1 MKLKK
6 MLSLLAAAAM
16 AVTALTVSMSMSVV
30 NAADEYVTSGTWG
43 KDGRWVISE
52 DGTLTVTGTGEL
64 GSHALIP
71 TPSRGIAKFVNRL
84 VVGEGITQIDTQF
97 TGSEIVQ
104 HNSTEIIL
112 PSTLSGETSFNF
124 RSSVKK
130 DVYIYSKNVTWAEP
144 NKGALPSPGNAVFH
158 VYKDSDTEKCLRSFY
173 DYTDEDIVYIEGERP
188 QEPEPVPA
196 EVAPLTETSGPSGL
210 TTKWEWNET
219 SKTLTFSG
227 KGSISIADDYKK
239 YAESTEHIVIESG
252 ITSISTADDSQ
263 DGTSS
268 AYKGAFAGFTA
279 LKDVKLPDTLV
290 KIGSFSFYKTTSLTK
305 FDLPSNIEYI
315 GYNAFRESSIEE
327 ISFPDSLNEIGE
339 GAFSD
344 CTKLKSINLHEG
356 MNIWGGA
363 FCRCESLKELTIP
376 KNIYFSPICT
386 GGAGL
391 AREAFTF
398 SPCTGLEKVT
408 IEGGGTTEAAF
419 GVQHENSFA
428 AGLCSG
434 CTSLKTVIIK
444 GNVDTIFSYSFRVC
458 PSLEDIYF
466 YNTGLTTIAEKG
478 YGNNGNLESI
488 DTSNNPTFHVVKGST
503 TEQTLRDAGY
513 LTDENTEYITDTSA
527 LEAAIT
533 EAEEIDT
540 SKYTDETVAAL
551 ATAVENGKALLENES
566 ATQEVVDQ
574 AVTAVKDAISAL
586 KEKVEEPT
594 DEPPTDEPPTDEPT
608 EPETQEPTTE
618 PADVT
623 VSVIP
628 DKAYAM
634 PGDEVTYTI
643 HVDTKKVPLYTVQ
656 MRLVIPE
663 GMTYV
668 ENSGAIV
675 DGVQEKLGYDNVAWT
690 EQSLIINGYAS
701 APKSVDSFDLAT
713 FKCKVDEGLADGTEL
728 AMDLTYLEFTEEG
741 FAKIANVAVAAGVV
755 TVGEDPNPTE
765 PSTEP
770 TSDDTTQ
777 APTNGGSTTTPT
789 DKPAGNNNNNN
800 NNNGNNGG
808 ANGTG
813 TSATDKPVNTGAPAA
828 VGLSAFLAAAAIGIV
843 AMKKKNR

>member
-16 AVTALTVSMSMSVV
+16 AVTALTVSMSVSVV
-30 NAADEYVTSGTWG
+30 SAADSYVTSGKIG
-43 KDGRWVISE
+43 ENASWVINTDDVLVISGQGEINGSGGWGWINGYNTQLIDEVVVE
-52 DGTLTVTGTGEL
+52 DGITSVTNTI
-64 GSHALIP
+64 STNWALIGSMSCSYVSKITLP
-71 TPSRGIAKFVNRL
+71 PSLTKLQGCLDFV
-84 VVGEGITQIDTQF
+84 
-97 TGSEIVQ
+97 GS
-104 HNSTEIIL
+104 
-112 PSTLSGETSFNF
+112 F
-124 RSSVKK
+124 RSHHLK
-130 DVYIYSKNVTWAEP
+130 DIYIYSKNITDTAYHSLGYPVGITW
-144 NKGALPSPGNAVFH
+144 H
-158 VYKDSDTEKCLRSFY
+158 VYKDSETDKSLRN
-173 DYTDEDIVYIEGERP
+173 DLGLTDEDIEYIPDNEKM
-188 QEPEPVPA
+188 PA
-196 EVAPLTETSGPSGL
+196 ITNKTPAQVEPLTNTSGPAGL
-210 TTKWEWNET
+210 TSKWEWNES

-227 KGSISIADDYKK
+227 TGYIYGYGDKTTDFTAYKK
-239 YAESTEHIVIESG
+239 YAETTEHIVIKPG
-252 ITSISTADDSQ
+252 ITSIGLYGFIQTDTY
-263 DGTSS
+263 GFN
-268 AYKGAFAGFTA
+268 GAFCNFTT
-279 LKDVKLPDTLV
+279 LKDVELPDTLRIIGDGIFGKSNLTKIELPQTV
-290 KIGSFSFYKTTSLTK
+290 EKIGERAF
-305 FDLPSNIEYI
+305 EYT
-315 GYNAFRESSIEE
+315 ELEE
-327 ISFPDSLNEIGE
+327 ISFSENIKSMGL
-339 GAFSD
+339 GAFKN
-344 CTKLKSINLHEG
+344 TKLKSINLHEG
-356 MNIWGGA
+356 MSIGGGA
-363 FCRCESLKELTIP
+363 FGSCESLKEVIIP
-376 KNIYFSPICT
+376 PNCT
-386 GGAGL
+386 YEKTRGQGGS
-391 AREAFTF
+391 REHATF
-398 SPCTGLEKVT
+398 SYCTGLEKVI
-408 IEGGGTTEAAF
+408 IEDGVTDLAAESMF
-419 GVQHENSFA
+419 NV
-428 AGLCSG
+428 
-434 CTSLKTVIIK
+434 CTALKDV
-444 GNVDTIFSYSFRVC
+444 
-458 PSLEDIYF
+458 YF
-466 YNTGLTTIAEKG
+466 YTDSLQSIIGPNSGVSAELLCTFPTYK
-478 YGNNGNLESI
+478 NI
-488 DTSNNPTFHVVKGST
+488 TFHVVKGSK
-503 TEQTLRDAGY
+503 TEQTLKEAGY

-551 ATAVENGKALLENES
+551 TTAVENGKALLENID
-566 ATQEVVDQ
+566 ATQEAVDQ

-623 VSVIP
+623 VSVTP

-634 PGDEVTYTI
+634 PGDEVTYTV

-675 DGVQEKLGYDNVAWT
+675 DGVQAKLGYDNVAWT

-701 APKSVDSFDLAT
+701 APNAVDSFDLAT
-713 FKCKVDEGLADGTEL
+713 FKCKVDEGVADATEL